1 MPGRDDDLDLIK
13 GLSVDRDETDLY
25 RHTARTKERRQVDR
39 KPDRKQQQQT
49 SSAQQPAKTSSGA
62 GWFAS
67 LLIMVLIGSCGWLGY
82 QLLGIQTQ
90 LAETNN
96 SLQLAKT
103 RIDVLGQQLFKTG
116 SNVNETGNTIEKKF
130 SELDSEIRKLWDVSN
145 KRNKSMIADNA
156 DVIAQHHSIITS
168 IESAL
173 KNSEKESEK
182 IQSQVASLGA
192 GQSKLDKKLLQV
204 ANEYNQY
211 KAEKAFTRTT
221 LNDLSEQV
229 LLVRGELEQMQIRL
243 NQLPKNLASR
253 FTESE
258 EAIKAIDSARRQ
270 LVSSV
275 TQLQS
280 RINQMQLSIEQS
292 KSAPALKP

>member
-1 MPGRDDDLDLIK
+1 MPGRNDDLDLIK
-13 GLSVDRDETDLY
+13 GLSVDRDETDHY
-25 RHTARTKERRQVDR
+25 RHTAKSKERRQAER
-39 KPDRKQQQQT
+39 KPDSQGQQQT
-49 SSAQQPAKTSSGA
+49 PSSRQPAKTSSGA

-67 LLIMVLIGSCGWLGY
+67 LLILALIGSCGWLAY
-82 QLLGIQTQ
+82 QLLGLQAQ
-90 LAETNN
+90 LVETNN
-96 SLQLAKT
+96 SLQLART
-103 RIDVLGQQLFKTG
+103 RIDVLGQQLFTTG

-156 DVIAQHHSIITS
+156 DVIAKLDRNIAS

-173 KNSEKESEK
+173 QTTQKESQK
-182 IQSQVASLGA
+182 IQSQVASLGV
-192 GQSKLDKKLLQV
+192 GQGKLDKKLLQV

-211 KAEKAFTRTT
+211 KAEKSSTKTT
-221 LNDLSEQV
+221 LNDLSEQL
-229 LLVRGELEQMQIRL
+229 LLVRGELEQMQMRL

-253 FTESE
+253 FAESE

-292 KSAPALKP
+292 KSAPVKP